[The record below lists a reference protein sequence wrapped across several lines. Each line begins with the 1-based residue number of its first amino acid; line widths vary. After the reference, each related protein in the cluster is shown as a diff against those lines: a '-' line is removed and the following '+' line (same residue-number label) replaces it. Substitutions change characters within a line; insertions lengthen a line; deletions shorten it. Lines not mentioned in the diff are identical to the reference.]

1 MGINDQNGFFLEVT
15 LVRLINI
22 FTLNLEIVPAVWGFI
37 FVSIV
42 EYIRLS
48 PPMYVRVMLYICLFY
63 MFMCVKCD
71 VMILLYWFLLLE

>member
-42 EYIRLS
+42 
-48 PPMYVRVMLYICLFY
+48 
-63 MFMCVKCD
+63 K
-71 VMILLYWFLLLE
+71 